1 MSIEYPK
8 VIVASEN
15 STIVYFSERPCSQ
28 TSDQIAFTANA
39 LKVRLGEDLID
50 LIPSYHSLLVIYNP
64 LKHGYQEIEK
74 EIRNTIAQW
83 TANNQPQK
91 ERIVELPVYYSAES
105 GPDLQ
110 RIADHSDLTIDQVI
124 EIHQQT
130 QYTVYA
136 MGFAPGFAYLG
147 EVDERIAM
155 PRLATPRHNVPQGA
169 VAIADR
175 QTAIYPSQ
183 SPGGWNLIGLCPV
196 SLFNPNKQPHSPMQ
210 VGDKLRFKSISR
222 DEFMQ
227 LGGSEKKLMGEIT

>member
-8 VIVASEN
+8 VVVASEN

-64 LKHGYQEIEK
+64 LKLGYQEIEK

-155 PRLATPRHNVPQGA
+155 PRLATPRHNVPRGA

-183 SPGGWNLIGLCPV
+183 SPGGWNLIGLCPI

>member
-8 VIVASEN
+8 VVVASEN
-15 STIVYFSERPCSQ
+15 STIVYFSERPSRQ
-28 TSDQIAFTANA
+28 TSGQIDYTASA
-39 LKVRLGEDLID
+39 LSDKLGEGLID

-64 LKHGYQEIEK
+64 LRIGYQKIEQ
-74 EIRNTIAQW
+74 EIRNTIGRWKAS
-83 TANNQPQK
+83 NQPQQS
-91 ERIVELPVYYSAES
+91 RIVELPVYYSPES

-110 RIADHSDLTIDQVI
+110 RIADHSGLSIDQVI
-124 EIHQQT
+124 ELHQQT
-130 QYTVYA
+130 EYTVYA

-183 SPGGWNLIGLCPV
+183 SPGGWNLVGLCPLG
-196 SLFNPNKQPHSPMQ
+196 LFNADKRPHSPMQ
-210 VGDKLRFKSISR
+210 VGDKLRFKSIDR
-222 DEFMQ
+222 DEFIQ
-227 LGGSEKKLMGEIT
+227 LGGSDKKLTGKIT

>member
-8 VIVASEN
+8 IVIASEN
-15 STIVYFSERPCSQ
+15 SSIVYFSERPCDR
-28 TSDQIAFTANA
+28 TSDQISFTANT
-39 LKVRLGEDLID
+39 LKDRLGLDLID

-64 LKHGYQEIEK
+64 QRFGYQKIEQ
-74 EIRNTIAQW
+74 EIRDTIAQW
-83 TANNQPQK
+83 TASNQSRK
-91 ERIVELPVYYSAES
+91 GRKVELPVYYNPES

-110 RIADHSDLTIDQVI
+110 SIADHSDLSIDEVI
-124 EIHQQT
+124 ELHQQT
-130 QYTVYA
+130 EYTVYA

-147 EVDERIAM
+147 EVDKRIAM

-183 SPGGWNLIGLCPV
+183 SPGGWNLIGLCPI
-196 SLFNPNKQPHSPMQ
+196 SLFNADKQPHSPMQ

-227 LGGSEKKLMGEIT
+227 LGGSEQSLLGEIT

>member
-8 VIVASEN
+8 VVIASEN

-28 TSDQIAFTANA
+28 TSDQIAFTTNA
-39 LKVRLGEDLID
+39 LRVRLGEDLID

-64 LKHGYQEIEK
+64 LKLDYQKIER
-74 EIRNTIAQW
+74 EIRDTIAQW
-83 TANNQPQK
+83 TTNNQSQK
-91 ERIVELPVYYSAES
+91 GRIVELPVYYSPES

-110 RIADHSDLTIDQVI
+110 RIADHSGLSIDQVI
-124 EIHQQT
+124 KLHQQT
-130 QYTVYA
+130 EYTVYA

-155 PRLATPRHNVPQGA
+155 PRLATPRHNVHQGA

-183 SPGGWNLIGLCPV
+183 SPGGWNVVGLCPIG
-196 SLFNPNKQPHSPMQ
+196 LFNAEKQPHSPMQ

-222 DEFMQ
+222 DEFIQ
-227 LGGSEKKLMGEIT
+227 LGGSDKKLTGEIT

>member
-8 VIVASEN
+8 IVIASEN
-15 STIVYFSERPCSQ
+15 SSIVYFSERPCDR
-28 TSDQIAFTANA
+28 TSDQITFTANA
-39 LKVRLGEDLID
+39 LKNRLGQDLID

-64 LKHGYQEIEK
+64 QRLGYQKIEQ
-74 EIRNTIAQW
+74 EIRDTIGRW
-83 TANNQPQK
+83 KANNQPQQS
-91 ERIVELPVYYSAES
+91 RIVELPVYYSPES

-110 RIADHSDLTIDQVI
+110 RIADHSGLSIDQVI
-124 EIHQQT
+124 ELHQQT
-130 QYTVYA
+130 EYTVYA

-147 EVDERIAM
+147 EVDELIAM

-183 SPGGWNLIGLCPV
+183 SPGGWNLIGLCPI
-196 SLFNPNKQPHSPMQ
+196 SLFNADKQPHSPMQ
-210 VGDKLRFKSISR
+210 VGDRLRFKSISR

-227 LGGSEKKLMGEIT
+227 LGGFEKSLFGEIT